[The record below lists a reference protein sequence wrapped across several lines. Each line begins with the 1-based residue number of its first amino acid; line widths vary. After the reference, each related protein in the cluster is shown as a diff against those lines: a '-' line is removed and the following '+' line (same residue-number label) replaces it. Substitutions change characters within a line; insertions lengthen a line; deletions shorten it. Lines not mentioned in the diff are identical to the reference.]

1 MIRAAVAC
9 VLGLAAAASEAAT
22 TKVDHR
28 TLYER
33 AKQARVTLDKSAA
46 LQKKTAEWVRVIEA
60 YRKVVNNYPQSPYC
74 DNALRDIGDLYAT
87 MATKFKTPRYRTQAV
102 EAYRDLVSEYPSS
115 SLGEESLF
123 KVFQLASASKDE
135 KQIADATE
143 AYLDAFPDGKNARA
157 VKAVIKNKA
166 APSPPPPGTAKVFG
180 STLRFWS
187 GPTSTRVVLELEKQV
202 QILDQQRL
210 TNPDRVFIDLADTR
224 LHPKQGLQVFPV
236 GDGILED
243 VNIGQNR
250 PGVVRVVLKFKTAR
264 DHRVFF
270 LPDPTRLVIDVN
282 STPPKTPAPAI
293 AENFPTPAPG
303 EFDPVGPTPTA
314 TPSPYTGTEPRPA
327 PTPTPAAR
335 AEVRVA
341 ANPTAAPPPPPPR
354 EKRNGPNLYEQLGLG
369 VRTIVIDAGHG
380 GHDPG
385 CSGPGGLQ
393 EKELVLSVALRLE
406 KLIRSEIR
414 GADVIMT
421 RSRDEFV
428 PLVERTAI
436 ANTKGADL
444 FLSIHANSSPN
455 RSASGLE
462 TYILSLARS
471 REERELAQRENEM
484 SEQSMHD
491 LQGLIQAIEAK
502 RDESVDFAATVQG
515 AMVANLQPHN
525 PLVKDRGVRRAPLLV
540 LVGSNMPAILAEIA
554 FLSNPHEE
562 RLLGTS
568 DYRDRIARS
577 LLVGVRQYLE
587 TVKRRPAPSPQLT
600 ANSRR
605 STVASSGR
613 VLPPL
618 PAEPTSRRSRSRR

>member
-1 MIRAAVAC
+1 MIRAALLC
-9 VLGLAAAASEAAT
+9 GLGLAAAASQAAT
-22 TKVDHR
+22 TAKPDHH

-33 AKQARVTLDKSAA
+33 AKQARVSLDKSAA
-46 LQKKTAEWVRVIEA
+46 LQKKTAEWARVIEA
-60 YRKVVNNYPQSPYC
+60 YRRVVNNYPQSPYC
-74 DNALRDIGDLYAT
+74 DNALLAIGDLYGV
-87 MATKFKTPRYRTQAV
+87 MSSRFKTPRYRTQAI
-102 EAYRDLVSEYPSS
+102 EAYRDLVAEYPSS
-115 SLGEESLF
+115 SYGEEALF

-135 KQIADATE
+135 KQVADATE

-210 TNPDRVFIDLADTR
+210 TNPDRVFIDLGNTR

-314 TPSPYTGTEPRPA
+314 TPSPYIGGTEPRPA

-335 AEVRVA
+335 AEVRA
-341 ANPTAAPPPPPPR
+341 ASNPTAPPPPR

-406 KLIRSEIR
+406 KLIRSEIK

-421 RSRDEFV
+421 RSRDEFI

-568 DYRDRIARS
+568 EYRDRIARS